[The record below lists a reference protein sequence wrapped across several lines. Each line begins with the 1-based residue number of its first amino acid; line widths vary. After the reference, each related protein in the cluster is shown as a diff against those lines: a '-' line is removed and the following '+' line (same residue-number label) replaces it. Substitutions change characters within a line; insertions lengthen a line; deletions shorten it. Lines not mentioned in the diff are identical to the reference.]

1 MKIRR
6 SALVGLVPAA
16 GLLVMAG
23 QASASGFQL
32 LEQNASGIGNAFA
45 GSAAI
50 ADNASTIHFN
60 PAGMTRLQP
69 REFSVGL
76 SLVRPSFK
84 FRDGGSQ
91 SGVLSGGTGDAGGWA
106 ALPNAYLSWA
116 LNRNIVLG
124 IGLGAPFGL
133 STDYDDGWVGA
144 AQSIE
149 FDIKTYNINPSVA
162 WRVNDR
168 LSLGFGLNWQRMDAE
183 YERAVSIAAVPL
195 AATHAILDADSDA
208 WGWNV
213 GLLYALSDATR
224 IGASYRSRI
233 EHELKGDLDIRGP
246 AAGANPALAA
256 GRARADVELPE
267 TVIISAVH
275 QLDTRWELLGDL
287 SWTGWSSVDAVDIM
301 RTSGPLTGLTV
312 QTLDADFKDTWRLA
326 IGANYHV
333 DDSWTLKFGI
343 AYDQSPVRDRHRRL
357 VALPDDDRTWLSL
370 GAQWRPSRD
379 ARLDVGLAYLYVPDT
394 KIDNDQLS
402 ADPARNRGRVTGE
415 YRSKVWLLGVQ
426 YSMAF

>member
-1 MKIRR
+1 MKVRCTAIAR
-6 SALVGLVPAA
+6 LVPAV
-16 GLLVMAG
+16 GLILVAG
-23 QASASGFQL
+23 QAAAAGFQL
-32 LEQNASGIGNAFA
+32 QEQSASGIGNAFA

-69 REFSVGL
+69 REFSLGL
-76 SLVRPSFK
+76 SLVRPSFE
-84 FRDGGSQ
+84 FRDAGSQ
-91 SGVLSGGTGDAGGWA
+91 SGVLSAGTGDAGSWA

-116 LNRNIVLG
+116 LNRNIYLG
-124 IGLGAPFGL
+124 LGLGAPFGL

-149 FDIKTYNINPSVA
+149 FDIKTYNINPSLA

-168 LSLGFGLNWQRMDAE
+168 LSLGFGLSWQRMDAE

-213 GLLYALSDATR
+213 GFLYALSDATR

-233 EHELKGDLDIRGP
+233 EHELKGELDIRGP
-246 AAGANPALAA
+246 AAGANPALAR
-256 GRARADVELPE
+256 GGARADVELPE
-267 TVIISAVH
+267 TVILSAVH
-275 QLDTRWELLGDL
+275 QLDTRWELLADL
-287 SWTGWSSVDAVDIM
+287 SWTGWSSVDTVEIV
-301 RTSGPLTGLTV
+301 RSSGPLAGLTV
-312 QTLDADFKDTWRLA
+312 QTLDADFRDTWRLA
-326 IGANYHV
+326 LGANYQWNER
-333 DDSWTLKFGI
+333 WTLKFGI

-357 VALPDDDRTWLSL
+357 VALPDNDRTWLAL
-370 GAQWRPSRD
+370 GAQWRPS
-379 ARLDVGLAYLYVPDT
+379 AETRLDVGLAYLYVPDT

-402 ADPARNRGRVTGE
+402 ANPAQNRGRVVGE
-415 YRSKVWLLGVQ
+415 YKSSVWLLGVQ